1 MNTQIIFK
9 VDTKLKEKAMKKAR
23 GEGVPFAYVLK
34 MATQA
39 YVDDSLDIKLVAH
52 PKLNDK
58 TRRELIKIS
67 KDIKE
72 GKNLSPAF
80 SSVKEMDN
88 YLNAL

>member
-39 YVDDSLDIKLVAH
+39 YVNNRVEIKLVSR
-52 PKLNDK
+52 PKLNNK
-58 TRRELIKIS
+58 TKKELIKIS
-67 KDIKE
+67 QDIKN
-72 GKNLSPAF
+72 GKDTFFVL
-80 SSVKEMDN
+80 
-88 YLNAL
+88 